1 MSTPAQPKLR
11 LYAADKFSEAA
22 PVGYVFARAQT
33 SDYSES
39 TKMILPVG
47 LIEAMKVELEWAQA
61 AKLNAETR
69 AGDVDEGVNDE
80 PSHVQSELC
89 VPKDDRAR
97 KDGATF
103 REHQPLK
110 YPYQDRQSQL
120 VTVYARDEIEV
131 LTQAAQTR
139 SKSEKVRYE
148 DTHKRLKAMGHLRHL
163 LYPAC
168 QGQHLAPQ
176 FVDKEAG
183 AAERVVASQRTFI
196 QSQFNALRERFPHFG
211 EVIEIYQTSALAA
224 ARTGRVMSPPPV
236 LMLGVPG
243 VGKTHFAQAVA
254 ECLGLPM
261 LKLGFDT
268 GLTNSALLGSD
279 QHWSNTHHGQLFE
292 YLCLR
297 QVANPI
303 FFLDELDKAS
313 TARGAS
319 GHQSALSAL
328 HSCLEPSSAGAV
340 KDISFGITMDA
351 SHVTWLAATNDADS
365 IVSSLRSRF
374 TEVTIRPPVKPEQMY
389 QLNWHICKA
398 VVEPLGVQMP
408 KSVIR
413 TCLAVLSPR
422 EQRKHLEAAC
432 QAAFAQDRDRLEER
446 DFAPGVIE
454 SLDEFGRTP
463 NGRRNVKRVGARSDC
478 DGEMLH

>member
-11 LYAADKFSEAA
+11 LYAEAKFSEAA
-22 PVGYVFARAQT
+22 PAGYVFARAQP
-33 SDYSES
+33 SDYSDS

-47 LIEAMKVELEWAQA
+47 LLEAMKVELERTQA
-61 AKLNAETR
+61 AKLNAEIR

-80 PSHVQSELC
+80 P
-89 VPKDDRAR
+89 
-97 KDGATF
+97 TF
-103 REHQPLK
+103 REYQQLK

-120 VTVYARDEIEV
+120 VEVYARDEIEV

-139 SKSEKVRYE
+139 GKSEKMRYE

-183 AAERVVASQRTFI
+183 AAEKVVASQRTFI

-211 EVIEIYQTSALAA
+211 EVIDIYQTSALAA
-224 ARTGRVMSPPPV
+224 ARTGSVMSPPPV

-243 VGKTHFAQAVA
+243 VGKTHFAQALA

-313 TARGAS
+313 TARVAS

-374 TEVTIRPPVKPEQMY
+374 TEVTIRPPIKPEQMY

-408 KSVIR
+408 NSVIR
-413 TCLAVLSPR
+413 TCIAVLSPR

-432 QAAFAQDRDRLEER
+432 QAALAQDRDQLEEG

-454 SLDEFGRTP
+454 PLDGFGRTP
-463 NGRRNVKRVGARSDC
+463 NDRRNGKRVGARSHC
-478 DGEMLH
+478 GGEMLH